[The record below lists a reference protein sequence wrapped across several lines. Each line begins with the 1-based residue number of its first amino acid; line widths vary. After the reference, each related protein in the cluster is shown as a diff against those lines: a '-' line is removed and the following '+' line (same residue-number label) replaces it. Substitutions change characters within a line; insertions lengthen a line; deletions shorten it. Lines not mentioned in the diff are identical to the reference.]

1 MALSY
6 SKSSDWS
13 EGKTGVLSCSL
24 GNEAPQVLSTLIPKL
39 RKQDPQ
45 SLSSW
50 SDGVPPEDF
59 PSKEVFLEDL
69 SSMCAS
75 GVSCGKGSVS
85 ATCD

>member
-13 EGKTGVLSCSL
+13 EGKAGVLSCSL
-24 GNEAPQVLSTLIPKL
+24 GNDAPQVLSTLIPKL

-50 SDGVPPEDF
+50 SDGVPPEDSS
-59 PSKEVFLEDL
+59 SKVFLEDL
-69 SSMCAS
+69 SSICAS

-85 ATCD
+85 ATYD